1 MTTTRSP
8 AEAYSQQAEAISNEG
23 KPMRWM
29 DTAARL
35 APLVG
40 LGALGY
46 AEHRAQRRAAQQF
59 HDRLEENYAPLD
71 ARARREEHA
80 RRETEELNRINAEM
94 QRQERAARTRQMIQE
109 VQDARRAT
117 FAAGRPANHDWR
129 VGMVAG
135 AASAQGGRPPMTRY
149 NRGPR
154 QDERF
159 EL

>member
-8 AEAYSQQAEAISNEG
+8 AEAFGQRAEAISNQG
-23 KPMRWM
+23 KPMRFM

-40 LGALGY
+40 LGVLGF
-46 AEHRAQRRAAQQF
+46 AQGRRDARDARQF
-59 HDRLEENYAPLD
+59 YNAVEQNYAFLD
-71 ARARREEHA
+71 AREQ
-80 RRETEELNRINAEM
+80 AEAL
-94 QRQERAARTRQMIQE
+94 ERARYPQEMLRAVRT
-109 VQDARRAT
+109 
-117 FAAGRPANHDWR
+117 AGRPANHNWR

-135 AASAQGGRPPMTRY
+135 AASVQSRNRPPLTGY
-149 NRGPR
+149 QRGAR

>member
-8 AEAYSQQAEAISNEG
+8 AEAYGQRAEAISNQG
-23 KPMRWM
+23 KPMRFM

-40 LGALGY
+40 LGVLGY
-46 AEHRAQRRAAQQF
+46 AQHRQNARDAQQF
-59 HDRLEENYAPLD
+59 HDALEQNYAPLD
-71 ARARREEHA
+71 ARARA
-80 RRETEELNRINAEM
+80 QA
-94 QRQERAARTRQMIQE
+94 QERARYPQEMLRAVRT
-109 VQDARRAT
+109 
-117 FAAGRPANHDWR
+117 AGRPANHNWR

-135 AASAQGGRPPMTRY
+135 AASVQSRNRPPLTGY
-149 NRGPR
+149 QRGAR

>member
-1 MTTTRSP
+1 MTTTKSP
-8 AEAYSQQAEAISNEG
+8 AEAYSQQAEAISSEG

-29 DTAARL
+29 DTARL

-46 AEHRAQRRAAQQF
+46 AEHRAQRRDAQQF
-59 HDRLEENYAPLD
+59 EDRLEQNYARLD
-71 ARARREEHA
+71 AREAARAAAQA
-80 RRETEELNRINAEM
+80 RIQGQNEQNRINHNL
-94 QRQERAARTRQMIQE
+94 RTRQMIQE
-109 VQDARRAT
+109 VRDMRRAVND
-117 FAAGRPANHDWR
+117 AGRPANLDWR

-135 AASAQGGRPPMTRY
+135 AASAHRHRPSMTRY

>member
-8 AEAYSQQAEAISNEG
+8 AEAFGQRAEAISNQG
-23 KPMRWM
+23 KPMRFM

-40 LGALGY
+40 LGVLGF
-46 AEHRAQRRAAQQF
+46 AQGRRDARDARQF
-59 HDRLEENYAPLD
+59 HDALEQNYAFLD
-71 ARARREEHA
+71 AREQAQA
-80 RRETEELNRINAEM
+80 L
-94 QRQERAARTRQMIQE
+94 ERARYPQELLRAVRT
-109 VQDARRAT
+109 
-117 FAAGRPANHDWR
+117 AGRPANHNWR

-135 AASAQGGRPPMTRY
+135 AASVHSRNRPPLTGY
-149 NRGPR
+149 QRGAR

>member
-8 AEAYSQQAEAISNEG
+8 AEAFGQRAEAISNQG
-23 KPMRWM
+23 KPMRFM

-40 LGALGY
+40 LGVLGFAQGRRDARDARQFYNAL
-46 AEHRAQRRAAQQF
+46 EQ
-59 HDRLEENYAPLD
+59 NYAFLD
-71 ARARREEHA
+71 AREQAQA
-80 RRETEELNRINAEM
+80 L
-94 QRQERAARTRQMIQE
+94 ERARYPQEMLRAVRT
-109 VQDARRAT
+109 
-117 FAAGRPANHDWR
+117 AGRPANHNWR

-135 AASAQGGRPPMTRY
+135 AASPQSRNRPPLTGY
-149 NRGPR
+149 QRGAR

>member
-8 AEAYSQQAEAISNEG
+8 AEAFGQRAEAISNQG
-23 KPMRWM
+23 KPMRFM

-40 LGALGY
+40 LGVLGF
-46 AEHRAQRRAAQQF
+46 AQGRRDARDARQF
-59 HDRLEENYAPLD
+59 YNAVEQNYAFLD
-71 ARARREEHA
+71 AREQ
-80 RRETEELNRINAEM
+80 AEAL
-94 QRQERAARTRQMIQE
+94 ERARYPQEMVRAVRT
-109 VQDARRAT
+109 
-117 FAAGRPANHDWR
+117 AGRPANHNWR

-135 AASAQGGRPPMTRY
+135 AASPQSRNRPPLTGY
-149 NRGPR
+149 QRGAR

>member
-8 AEAYSQQAEAISNEG
+8 AEAYGQRAEAISNQG
-23 KPMRWM
+23 KPMRFM

-40 LGALGY
+40 LGVLGFAQGRRDARDARQFYDAL
-46 AEHRAQRRAAQQF
+46 EQ
-59 HDRLEENYAPLD
+59 NYAPLD
-71 ARARREEHA
+71 ARARA
-80 RRETEELNRINAEM
+80 GAL
-94 QRQERAARTRQMIQE
+94 ERARYPQEMLRAVRT
-109 VQDARRAT
+109 
-117 FAAGRPANHDWR
+117 AGRPANHNWR

-135 AASAQGGRPPMTRY
+135 AASPQSRNRPPLTGY
-149 NRGPR
+149 QRGAR

>member
-8 AEAYSQQAEAISNEG
+8 AEAYGQRAEAISNQG
-23 KPMRWM
+23 KPMRFM

-40 LGALGY
+40 LGVLGY
-46 AEHRAQRRAAQQF
+46 AQGRRDVRDARQF
-59 HDRLEENYAPLD
+59 HDALEQNYAFLD
-71 ARARREEHA
+71 AREQAQA
-80 RRETEELNRINAEM
+80 L
-94 QRQERAARTRQMIQE
+94 ERARYPQELLRAVRT
-109 VQDARRAT
+109 
-117 FAAGRPANHDWR
+117 AGRPANHNWR

-135 AASAQGGRPPMTRY
+135 AASAQSRNRPPLTRY
-149 NRGPR
+149 QRGAR